1 MINLSVGE
9 DKEFIDDDLGE
20 GSEMHTKQNMILLGD
35 EELDALK
42 EMNDADMDVENIRD
56 SLHKVFQ
63 GFDIL
68 KHALFI
74 QRSKMQRVRKFVR
87 IK

>member
-20 GSEMHTKQNMILLGD
+20 GPDMNTKQNIIFSGD
-35 EELDALK
+35 EELNALK

-63 GFDIL
+63 RFDIL
-68 KHALFI
+68 KHVLFI

>member
-20 GSEMHTKQNMILLGD
+20 GPEINTKQNIIISGD
-35 EELDALK
+35 EELNALK

-63 GFDIL
+63 RFDIL
-68 KHALFI
+68 KHVLFI